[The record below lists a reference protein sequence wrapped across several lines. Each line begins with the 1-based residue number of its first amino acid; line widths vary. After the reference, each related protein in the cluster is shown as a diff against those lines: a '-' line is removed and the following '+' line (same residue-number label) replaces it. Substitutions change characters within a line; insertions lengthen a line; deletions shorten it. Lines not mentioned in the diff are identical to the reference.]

1 MSLEFDQQLSRLR
14 PPERSEMTDEQY
26 AVFDGAVAQQE
37 AAQGFSNNLF
47 RVLPLNAAQYQ
58 GFLQLKAS
66 LFNDSCHLADLDK
79 EMIGVVVS
87 SANSCAY
94 CLTSHG
100 DALRGLSGDP
110 VWADQVGYNYRSAR
124 LTAQQRALCDYAWF
138 TTRHPDEV
146 DQAQVDA
153 LRAAGFD
160 DHQVLEAAFV
170 VGFFNYTN
178 RWVAT
183 VGPLANPGHFSHNR

>member
-1 MSLEFDQQLSRLR
+1 MALEFGEQLSRLR
-14 PPERSEMTDEQY
+14 APERSDMTDEDY
-26 AVFDGAVAQQE
+26 AVFDGVVTQQE
-37 AAQGFSNNLF
+37 EAWGFSNNLF
-47 RVLPLNAAQYQ
+47 RVLPLNASQYR

-66 LFNDSCHLADLDK
+66 LFNEACHLSDQDK
-79 EMIGVVVS
+79 EMMGVVVS

-110 VWADQVGYNYRSAR
+110 AWADQISYNYRSAK
-124 LTAQQRALCDYAWF
+124 LTEQQRALCDYAWF

-146 DQAQVDA
+146 DQEQVDA

-160 DHQVLEAAFV
+160 DQQILEAAFV

-183 VGPLANPGHFSHNR
+183 VGPLANPGHFAHNR